1 MSVAGPGGGV
11 SRGRNGRAS
20 KRKVRFWAPRSGVWR
35 QRVAAWGSGRV
46 ATCALRWGGDFV
58 SQRETGWAGRLAGGG
73 YHFRRRAVSPYVEC
87 ASDGLQSG
95 KACRVTRV
103 GPRKLACSLS
113 LGCGRPLKG
122 RRGIPWRIHRQCS
135 SPGKPCPLSAHRR
148 LGERAGTNHWRRE
161 PSDCGSLPLPNPPP
175 APGQA
180 PRPSPVL
187 PVSSS
192 TVPLATP
199 PRPAPPDPTR
209 LSSVLVHLTV

>member
-1 MSVAGPGGGV
+1 MSAGGATGGRV
-11 SRGRNGRAS
+11 SGRC
-20 KRKVRFWAPRSGVWR
+20 
-35 QRVAAWGSGRV
+35 GSGPHEV
-46 ATCALRWGGDFV
+46 ASGDRGLRRGAADGWRLAPGDGGGDFV
-58 SQRETGWAGRLAGGG
+58 SQRETGWAGRRAGGG